1 MGLVTS
7 SNEASSVGTMT
18 SGGTDVIDMSA
29 STSRSTTGATVDVVV
44 GDGASPEVGTVE
56 RAVVATVVGASVE
69 ATNDAGE
76 VCTPDAIDAVAGAVA
91 LEAHEAARST
101 NATTPRTMS
110 EKNCDLTC
118 PRTTR
123 ARYRLKLS

>member
-29 STSRSTTGATVDVVV
+29 STSRSTTGATVDVIV
-44 GDGASPEVGTVE
+44 GDGASPEVDTVE
-56 RAVVATVVGASVE
+56 KAVVPRVVGASVE

-76 VCTPDAIDAVAGAVA
+76 VCAPDEVDAAAGAVA
-91 LEAHEAARST
+91 LEVHEAARST
-101 NATTPRTMS
+101 KATTPRTTS
-110 EKNCDLTC
+110 GKNCDLTC
-118 PRTTR
+118 PLTTR
-123 ARYRLKLS
+123 ARYRRKLS